1 MDSAVEFNKEIV
13 FYKTV
18 HRRVKHP
25 RIEFKTGI
33 LTLIIPKDWN
43 ETEKDL
49 LLKHEKWILNK
60 HGQIKASLA
69 VSKDK
74 TLIEDRNI
82 NSFKRFVKEKA
93 EEYQKELNLG
103 INRLDFKTMRTKW
116 ASCSS
121 NKIVTVN
128 TLMRYLPDELIKYVL
143 YHEIV
148 HLKER
153 KHNKH
158 FWNIVEKKFKNPE
171 LKEKDLMM
179 YWFLIQ
185 KNNMVKS

>member
-1 MDSAVEFNKEIV
+1 MAETIKFNKEIV
-13 FYKTV
+13 FYKTI
-18 HRRVKHP
+18 HRKIKHP

-49 LLKHEKWILNK
+49 LLKHEKWILTK
-60 HGQIKASLA
+60 HGQIKSSLDTCDGKELK
-69 VSKDK
+69 KDRDLK
-74 TLIEDRNI
+74 T
-82 NSFKRFVKEKA
+82 FKDFVRGKVC
-93 EEYQKELNLG
+93 EYQNIHNSEIK
-103 INRLDFKTMRTKW
+103 RLDFKTMKTKW

-121 NKIVTVN
+121 NRIVTVN
-128 TLMRYLPDELIKYVL
+128 TLMKYLPDKLIEYVM
-143 YHEIV
+143 YHEMA
-148 HLKER
+148 HLRER

-171 LKEKDLMM
+171 LMEKDLMM

-185 KNNMVKS
+185 KQVF

>member
-1 MDSAVEFNKEIV
+1 MTSRKEFKQSVMALSEDIGVDVKEI
-13 FYKTV
+13 
-18 HRRVKHP
+18 HIR
-25 RIEFKTGI
+25 EM
-33 LTLIIPKDWN
+33 
-43 ETEKDL
+43 
-49 LLKHEKWILNK
+49 
-60 HGQIKASLA
+60 
-69 VSKDK
+69 
-74 TLIEDRNI
+74 
-82 NSFKRFVKEKA
+82 KR
-93 EEYQKELNLG
+93 
-103 INRLDFKTMRTKW
+103 KW